1 MSTVLLVDD
10 DLENLWALQ
19 LALESKGRHVL
30 LAESARD
37 ALGKLAREPANLIVT
52 DLEMPEMDGAELC
65 KRVRCQPAF
74 ALLPIVLLSAAPEPQ
89 DGPPRWSMF
98 FRKPVDLTLLIR
110 ALDSFLADRL
120 TMASATLACSDPA
133 ASRWRPIDPRCWP

>member
-19 LALESKGRHVL
+19 LALESEGRRVL

-37 ALGKLAREPANLIVT
+37 ALDKLAREPTNLMVT
-52 DLEMPEMDGAELC
+52 DLEMPGMDGAELC

-74 ALLPIVLLSAAPEPQ
+74 AHLPIVLMSAADEPVDRQ
-89 DGPPRWSMF
+89 RCWSKF
-98 FRKPVDLTLLIR
+98 FRKPADLTVLIR
-110 ALDSFLADRL
+110 ALDSFLAERL
-120 TMASATLACSDPA
+120 TSASVSYAGMDLP
-133 ASRWRPIDPRCWP
+133 ASRWRPIDSRCWP